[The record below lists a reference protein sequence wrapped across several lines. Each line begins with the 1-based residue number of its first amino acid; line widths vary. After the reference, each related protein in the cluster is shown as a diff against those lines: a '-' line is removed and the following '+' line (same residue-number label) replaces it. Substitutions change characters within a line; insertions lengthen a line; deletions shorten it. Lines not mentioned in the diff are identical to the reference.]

1 MSRPP
6 LPAAA
11 RRSHEERVY
20 LAPIEVARLDR
31 RRGDLTRSEYL
42 AAPVREPYDLRALT
56 VQQPWA
62 SLLVAG
68 RKPWEN
74 RPRDPGVRP
83 GGQWVAVHAGL
94 TLHPAADRARD
105 LAPDLDLSSAP
116 RGAILGLVWME
127 PAVPVE
133 DAAEAREWASGPL
146 CIPCSRPLAFERP
159 YPCRGMLGLWRVPR
173 PIVDAIEELLG
184 PLG

>member
-1 MSRPP
+1 MARPA

-11 RRSHEERVY
+11 RRCHEERVY
-20 LAPIEVARLDR
+20 LSAPEVARLDL

-42 AAPVREPYDLRALT
+42 AAPVREPYDLRAMT

-62 SLLVAG
+62 SLLVQG

-94 TLHPAADRARD
+94 TLHPAANRARA
-105 LAPDLDLSSAP
+105 LAPDLDLEMGP
-116 RGAILGLVWME
+116 RGAIIGLVWME
-127 PAVPVE
+127 PAIP
-133 DAAEAREWASGPL
+133 AEQVSTGTEWASGPL
-146 CIPCSRPLAFERP
+146 CIPCSRALAFERP
-159 YPCRGMLGLWRVPR
+159 IPARGMLGLWRVPR
-173 PIVDAIEELLG
+173 PVVDQIEALVGTLG
-184 PLG
+184 